1 MGYIVAARDVG
12 ELAIVALVALAT
24 GPAAEVLVGRK
35 IVALAIGPVAAAVA
49 EILAGRKVDSCP

>member
-1 MGYIVAARDVG
+1 MAARDKA

-24 GPAAEVLVGRK
+24 DPAAEVLVGRK
-35 IVALAIGPVAAAVA
+35 IVALAIGPVAAVA